1 MMYVLVVSHE
11 SVVVVEFSLWAAFKL
26 RLEHTFA
33 EIVIVGVAR
42 SVATQQSQPDRP
54 CTKQKLAP

>member
-1 MMYVLVVSHE
+1 MLVVSHE
-11 SVVVVEFSLWAAFKL
+11 SVGAVAFYLWAAL
-26 RLEHTFA
+26 HLSCILSTTFA

-42 SVATQQSQPDRP
+42 SVATQQP